1 MDPAHEERAIAE
13 VQVRLEARFPDLDP
27 TVVEAAVRL
36 AQAEITGPVRD
47 FVPVLVERA
56 ARTRLAAIRAE
67 EDDDDAPTS
76 QAGTPA
82 HDPVARAD

>member
-67 EDDDDAPTS
+67 EDEDDIPAEGAGAPGS
-76 QAGTPA
+76 
-82 HDPVARAD
+82 DPLARAD